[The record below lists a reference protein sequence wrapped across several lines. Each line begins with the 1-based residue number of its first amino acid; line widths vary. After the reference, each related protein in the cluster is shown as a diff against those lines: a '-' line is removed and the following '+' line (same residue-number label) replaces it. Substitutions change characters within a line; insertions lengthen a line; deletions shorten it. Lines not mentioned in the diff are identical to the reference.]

1 MHARGLQRGI
11 DMKKLSLNKIF
22 FISEVVLIPIVLF
35 GTYLV
40 LGTER
45 SYSVL
50 VDIMPYGGAYVA
62 WLVYQSEYEIAPLPL
77 YPISR
82 INRII
87 GRIKN
92 VCFAVLGSFIMYML
106 FSSFLHLFNPIDAE
120 RLVVSLLILF
130 MLLEVFLYQMKSSRK
145 LILISVVLYFIAV
158 GLAVITPDI
167 FQLTMIALFIMGFCI
182 FWMYYQTVRKKS

>member
-1 MHARGLQRGI
+1 
-11 DMKKLSLNKIF
+11 MKKLSLNKIF

-106 FSSFLHLFNPIDAE
+106 FSSFLHLFNPID
-120 RLVVSLLILF
+120 LISDEKFEKINSNQSCFILHSRW
-130 MLLEVFLYQMKSSRK
+130 LSCDYSRYISTNNDCSIHNGFLYLLDVSSNCQEKIMSESSARSFFF
-145 LILISVVLYFIAV
+145 LNV
-158 GLAVITPDI
+158 VITSIIWD
-167 FQLTMIALFIMGFCI
+167 
-182 FWMYYQTVRKKS
+182 R